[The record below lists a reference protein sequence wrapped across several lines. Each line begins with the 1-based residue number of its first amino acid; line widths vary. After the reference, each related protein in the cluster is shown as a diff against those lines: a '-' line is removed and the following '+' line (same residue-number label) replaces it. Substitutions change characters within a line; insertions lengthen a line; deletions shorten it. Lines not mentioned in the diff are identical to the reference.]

1 MLIHIV
7 HETANRYINTI
18 IISRFVMIKP
28 EIIKGLYKKYPLPIN
43 EKNQLDLKHLSSEK
57 LNHHLIEITTTDL
70 IINSVEK
77 ISPFHEIPLRNISGI
92 ENLESHI
99 AIVLRNS
106 IIFLDKKTTDIHV
119 HINIE
124 RPSIWQRM
132 KYMLKKDY

>member
-1 MLIHIV
+1 
-7 HETANRYINTI
+7 
-18 IISRFVMIKP
+18 MIKP
-28 EIIKGLYKKYPLPIN
+28 EIIKELYKKFPQPTE
-43 EKNQLDLKHLSSEK
+43 EKNKLNLEHLSSEK
-57 LNHHLIEITTTDL
+57 LNHHSIEMTSTDL
-70 IINSVEK
+70 VINSVEE

-124 RPSIWQRM
+124 HPSIWQRM

>member
-1 MLIHIV
+1 MNQSI
-7 HETANRYINTI
+7 RYINII
-18 IISRFVMIKP
+18 IISRIVMIKP
-28 EIIKGLYKKYPLPIN
+28 EIIKELYKKFPQPTE
-43 EKNQLDLKHLSSEK
+43 EKNKLNLEHLSSEE
-57 LNHHLIEITTTDL
+57 LNHHSIEMTSTDL
-70 IINSVEK
+70 VINSVEE